1 MKREVLMEMSK
12 SELDEYGKVLG
23 VDVSGKRTVAHKADA
38 IEKRRERVAEVEALG
53 LTLSIPVKRM
63 RDKRVTDLA
72 SKRPMTDA
80 DASELLGLLL
90 GGEQMEA
97 LADRATDGDGTV
109 DIDAMGLAMARIL
122 ASDELKN
129 F

>member
-23 VDVSGKRTVAHKADA
+23 VDVSGKRTVAQKADA

-53 LTLSIPVKRM
+53 LTLAIPVKRM

>member
-23 VDVSGKRTVAHKADA
+23 VDVSGKRTVAQKADA

-122 ASDELKN
+122 ASGELKN

>member
-1 MKREVLMEMSK
+1 M
-12 SELDEYGKVLG
+12 LG
-23 VDVSGKRTVAHKADA
+23 VDVSGKRTVAQKADA

-109 DIDAMGLAMARIL
+109 DIDAMGLAMAR
-122 ASDELKN
+122 SSHPTN
-129 F
+129 

>member
-23 VDVSGKRTVAHKADA
+23 VDVSGKRTVAQKADA

-53 LTLSIPVKRM
+53 LTLAIPVKRM

-109 DIDAMGLAMARIL
+109 DVDAMGLAMARIL

>member
-23 VDVSGKRTVAHKADA
+23 VDVSGKRTVAQKADA

-53 LTLSIPVKRM
+53 LTLAIPVKRM

-122 ASDELKN
+122 AFDELKN

>member
-23 VDVSGKRTVAHKADA
+23 VDVSGKRTVAQKADA

>member
-12 SELDEYGKVLG
+12 DELDEYGKVLG
-23 VDVSGKRTVAHKADA
+23 IDVGGKKTVAQKVDA
-38 IEKRRERVAEVEALG
+38 IEKRRKRVAEVDALG
-53 LTLSIPVKRM
+53 LTLSVPVKRM
-63 RDKRVTDLA
+63 RDKRVADLA
-72 SKRPMTDA
+72 SKRPMTDE
-80 DASELLGLLL
+80 DASELLELLL
-90 GGEQMEA
+90 GGEQMVA
-97 LADRATDGDGTV
+97 LADRATDEDGTV